1 MNENRDSNHIYQEEI
16 EIGVEYCY
24 DKTYKKVYDIKKLK
38 RKFKRIVEHL
48 KNKK

>member
-1 MNENRDSNHIYQEEI
+1 MNENRDPNHIYQEEF
-16 EIGVEYCY
+16 EIGVEYFY
-24 DKTYKKVYDIKKLK
+24 DKTYNKVYDIKKLK